1 MINEQI
7 RELSKL
13 YDTALEYDIDI
24 QTTVDTIVEYRT
36 KMFDK
41 KDSRILKSIIPLLD
55 TLIYEANQYKE
66 WIEQMANTGIYLGEW
81 YLIKGKGGLIMGCV
95 ETIAY
100 DKFPKQRD
108 KNYKYPEMAVGA
120 RVKVCFHYDT
130 SKYCMGTIVRSDIE
144 EPFEEIIRLDDGRFV
159 RTVECQYSYAAT
171 EPEKI

>member
-1 MINEQI
+1 
-7 RELSKL
+7 
-13 YDTALEYDIDI
+13 
-24 QTTVDTIVEYRT
+24 
-36 KMFDK
+36 
-41 KDSRILKSIIPLLD
+41 
-55 TLIYEANQYKE
+55 
-66 WIEQMANTGIYLGEW
+66 
-81 YLIKGKGGLIMGCV
+81 MGCV

-130 SKYCMGTIVRSDIE
+130 SKYCTGRIVRSDIE

-159 RTVECQYSYAAT
+159 RTVECQYSYAAA